1 MEKEGAK
8 MPLEKL
14 NLSARPYNALM
25 RNGINTVE
33 ELLQMDSEEIMSIP
47 YLGVNGREEIRSA
60 LKRAGYKK
68 RQLPDIF
75 W

>member
-1 MEKEGAK
+1 